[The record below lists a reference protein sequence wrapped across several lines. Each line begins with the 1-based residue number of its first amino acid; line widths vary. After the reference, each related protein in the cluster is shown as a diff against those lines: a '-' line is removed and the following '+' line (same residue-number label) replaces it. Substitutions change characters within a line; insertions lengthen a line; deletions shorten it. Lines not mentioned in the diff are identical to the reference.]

1 MYLLS
6 YFEGRAFSKLNQ
18 RKLKKNCIWR
28 EQFKLK
34 DKLQVSNKSVIFASK
49 ASPINFHVFLFIS
62 HGTWCILFCFVVYL
76 NPHC

>member
-18 RKLKKNCIWR
+18 RKLQKKCIWR

-34 DKLQVSNKSVIFASK
+34 DKLQVSNKSVIFA
-49 ASPINFHVFLFIS
+49 
-62 HGTWCILFCFVVYL
+62 
-76 NPHC
+76 